1 MTESA
6 STLKTPLHDL
16 HLELQGKMVAF
27 AGYQMPVNY
36 PSGIIKEHLQT
47 RENAGLFD
55 VSHMGQISIQG
66 ENIAEQLE
74 SLLPVDLV
82 GLKPNHQKY
91 ALFLNEQGGV
101 MDDLMAINL
110 GDQFLLVVNAA
121 CKHQDLAYLQSTL
134 GEHLDIKLQT
144 DKALIA
150 LQGPKAASALQTLVS
165 DTSVDLSMIKF
176 MQTTHVDLHGANC
189 LITRSGYTGEDG
201 FEISVDADAV
211 DSLTRNLLDHKDV
224 SAVGLGARDSLRLE
238 AGLCLYGQDLSPD
251 VSPIEANIGW
261 AISPVRRAGGAREGG
276 FPGANTIL
284 QQQQN
289 GCAKKLVALSPEG
302 RAPMRAGTKLLDQD
316 QNIVGQVTSGGF
328 SPSLGKPISMGYVS
342 SKLSENGTV
351 LLAEVR
357 GKHLPLRVA
366 TLPFVS
372 HNYYR

>member
-1 MTESA
+1 MTDSA
-6 STLKTPLHDL
+6 SPLTTPLHDL
-16 HLELQGKMVAF
+16 HLELRGKMVAF

-36 PSGIIKEHLQT
+36 ADGIIKEHLQT

-55 VSHMGQISIQG
+55 VSHMGQIRVRG

-74 SLLPVDLV
+74 TLLPVDLV
-82 GLKPNHQKY
+82 GLERNRQKY

-101 MDDLMAINL
+101 LDDLMAIKL
-110 GDQFLLVVNAA
+110 RDQFLLVVNAA
-121 CKHQDLAYLQSTL
+121 CKHQDMAYLQSAL
-134 GEHLDIKLQT
+134 GAHLDIELLT

-150 LQGPKAASALQTLVS
+150 LQGPKASGALQTLVS
-165 DTSVDLSMIKF
+165 EDSVDLSTIKF
-176 MQTTHVDLHGANC
+176 MQAAHINLNGAEC

-201 FEISVDADAV
+201 FEVSVDADAV
-211 DSLTRNLLDHKDV
+211 NSLTRKLLEHDDV

-238 AGLCLYGQDLSPD
+238 AGLCLYGQDLSAD
-251 VSPIEANIGW
+251 VTPIEANIGW

-276 FPGANTIL
+276 FPGASTIL

-289 GCAKKLVALSPEG
+289 GCTKKLVALSPEG
-302 RAPMRAGTKLLDQD
+302 RAPMRAGTKLLDHD
-316 QNIVGQVTSGGF
+316 QNAIGQITSGGF

-342 SKLSENGTV
+342 SELSKSGTV

-357 GKHLPLRVA
+357 GKHLPVSVA
-366 TLPFVS
+366 KLPFIA